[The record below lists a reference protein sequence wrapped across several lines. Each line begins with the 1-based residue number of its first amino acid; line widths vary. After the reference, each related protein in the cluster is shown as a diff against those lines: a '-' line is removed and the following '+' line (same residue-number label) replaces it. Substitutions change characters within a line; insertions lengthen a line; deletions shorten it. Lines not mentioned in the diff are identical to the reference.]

1 MSLIRQFLRD
11 SDATTSVEYA
21 VMLAMIIA
29 SVIGAIGAVGAQ
41 SGGLWTG
48 IQGGLNAAGFGS

>member
-1 MSLIRQFLRD
+1 MTFIRRFLRD
-11 SDATTSVEYA
+11 SEATTSVEYA

-29 SVIGAIGAVGAQ
+29 SVIAAVGAVGAQ
-41 SGGLWTG
+41 SGGLWSN